1 MLRRNLGFTKG
12 LVNGAIGH
20 LKDIIFDVNNTITK
34 LVILVKKQPTEI
46 LRASSKFKF
55 LSMHMSI
62 EHNFQ

>member
-1 MLRRNLGFTKG
+1 MLRRNLGVTKG